1 MSDVIRSLTQQQPQ
15 RQQNSTLFGAV
26 NRQASGGQ
34 MAQMAPQVQPVGSP
48 VTQDPVPPWAMPK
61 PPRPPYRM
69 GQGFYDERDWEKALP
84 ERRRRL
90 AVPIWREP
98 YKPRVYNPFTPLNGD
113 RPPGWPRPKPV
124 PHTTGTGVTAPPVTR
139 QTPVTG
145 PPTFATGG
153 PVQQRE
159 GRWL

>member
-1 MSDVIRSLTQQQPQ
+1 MSEVIRSLAPKN
-15 RQQNSTLFGAV
+15 NSLFGAIAQ
-26 NRQASGGQ
+26 NASGSRPQTAAMAAAPSSTPATTPTGQ
-34 MAQMAPQVQPVGSP
+34 SGFAPR
-48 VTQDPVPPWAMPK
+48 VPRFPEGW
-61 PPRPPYRM
+61 
-69 GQGFYDERDWEKALP
+69 YDEREYRPD
-84 ERRRRL
+84 RRL
-90 AVPIWREP
+90 SVPIWRQP
-98 YKPRVYNPFTPLNGD
+98 YNRRPYNPFTPLNGD
-113 RPPGWPRPKPV
+113 RPPGWPRPKPL